1 MTRLWYVLPV
11 AAIAIGFVIWR
22 LTRPWDPAIESLPAF
37 EENSDVA
44 SLSPDGTTL
53 LYPSDRGQRT
63 WGAYT
68 MPLHGNEPRLVSPEG
83 MSCTSARWT
92 RDGKAVVLACLV
104 AGASRIVR
112 QPLAGGPHTDLGPG
126 TIADDCGD
134 GVLAVD
140 GSRLVLYAAGE
151 RVLFE
156 TEDIDEA
163 KCDLAGR
170 QVVFNFPDQI
180 AVLDRATGRARR
192 LGPGESGSFTPHGKS
207 VVFSRLDPDG
217 KRRLYEFTLEDGS
230 LHPLTPSEEHAHSP
244 TVTNDGTRVVF
255 ARDIT
260 SYALVVHDGR
270 TSVQKAKLGE
280 LSHLAPTAG
289 AVVAQSGTML
299 VVIELA
305 TGSPRTLVA
314 GELPVVRRDGR
325 TVLFRDSTDGRQL
338 KSVPL
343 AGGDVTLVA
352 LLPGTIREIG
362 DAADGI
368 HVSTGQTQAAY
379 RIADGKAVAEGAYG
393 LVMPSGGWRAVKL
406 AEETLDRL
414 HFLPPGSDTPAFT
427 RDAVR
432 GRPRWLDDRRFA
444 YCDPTS
450 CRVLD
455 VETGTETSIPF
466 DSKGQPIA
474 MAPDGTRWFTA
485 PSIGRVT
492 RHLIT
497 NFADRPWRP

>member
-1 MTRLWYVLPV
+1 MTRRWYLALAL
-11 AAIAIGFVIWR
+11 AAIAIALVVWR
-22 LTRPWDPAIESLPAF
+22 LTRPWRPAITSLTAF

-68 MPLHGNEPRLVSPEG
+68 MPLHGNEPRRVSPEG
-83 MSCTSARWT
+83 MSCTSARWM
-92 RDGKAVVLACLV
+92 RDGKAVVLAC
-104 AGASRIVR
+104 GSRIVR
-112 QPLAGGPHTDLGPG
+112 QTLGGSHVDLGPG

-140 GSRLVLYAAGE
+140 GSRLVLYGDG

-156 TEDIDEA
+156 TNGIDEA

-170 QVVFNFPDQI
+170 QVVFNFPDQL

-192 LGPGESGSFTPHGKS
+192 LGRGESGSFTPHGKS

-217 KRRLYEFTLEDGS
+217 KRRLYEFTLEDGA
-230 LHPLTPSEEHAHSP
+230 LHPLTPDEAHAHSP
-244 TVTNDGTRVVF
+244 TVSNDGTRVVF
-255 ARDIT
+255 ERDVA
-260 SYALVVHDGR
+260 SYGLVVHDGR
-270 TSVQKAKLGE
+270 TSVQQAKLAE
-280 LSHLAPTAG
+280 LSQLAAAPG
-289 AVVAQSGTML
+289 AVVAQSGAML
-299 VVIELA
+299 VVIES
-305 TGSPRTLVA
+305 GSPRTLVA
-314 GELPVVRRDGR
+314 GELPTVRLDGR

-343 AGGDVTLVA
+343 AGGDVALVA
-352 LLPGTIREIG
+352 LVPGAIREII

-368 HVSTGQTQAAY
+368 HVSTGTTQAAY
-379 RIADGKAVAEGAYG
+379 RITDGKAVAEGAFG
-393 LVMPSGGWRAVKL
+393 LVMPSGGWRVVKL
-406 AEETLDRL
+406 VEEAHDQLQ
-414 HFLPPGSDTPAFT
+414 FLPPGTDTPAFT
-427 RDAVR
+427 RTAVR
-432 GRPRWLDDRRFA
+432 GRPRWLDDHRFA

-450 CRVLD
+450 CHVLD
-455 VETGTETSIPF
+455 VTTAIESSIPF
-466 DSKGQPIA
+466 DSKGQPIT
-474 MAPDGTRWFTA
+474 MAVDGLHWFTA
-485 PSIGRVT
+485 TPIDRVT